1 MPDSA
6 QTHTDLRSV
15 EQYRKLLRNLHTLNA
30 AESHATLVRMLEGLL
45 ASPLGPEEQLEV
57 LESARQTITFVQHE
71 MSSRYAA
78 HPLPPDS
85 QEDATLRQVVRLW
98 TALSTAYARLA
109 EGGSGSDEFRAQWP
123 LLAQRR
129 IQYLGQVIIEYF
141 RAHRAEPP
149 GAWKAVHAA
158 FLEAERAGVTHS
170 RVIDPLNNTWK
181 AQSPDEAYIA
191 LLLVDLTNPYGRNQR
206 ELNWICRWAQ
216 RFAPYCIMQTSWE
229 KDDARA
235 YGLDL
240 SEDHGLRPV
249 ALIGPRPGMRRF
261 DGHRL
266 AAQIKA
272 MLAEFKQGTT
282 PASLGLGDDCS
293 QPACARL
300 LVSLYRPWGM
310 SAAGR
315 RFPRRSKKG
324 SNKICTDWE
333 AIGLLVSGRDFVSP
347 NRRQT
352 LGSRYDINVITFG
365 RADGGVEEFI
375 DPELEVHRR
384 GFALDEWQTVDHS
397 VSGFRVQRK
406 HAGQR
411 IEHHQMVG
419 IKPSDG
425 SQYLLGQVSW
435 LMYEPDGTLM
445 AGIHLLAGL
454 PTAVAVRTTGV
465 NVSSHEPYAQGFLLP
480 EIAAMRAPATIVL
493 PGGWFHAD
501 RVIELHDGEPRQLR
515 LTSLVARGTNFD
527 QATYEQV
534 ATTPRVAASAA

>member
-1 MPDSA
+1 MTDSP
-6 QTHTDLRSV
+6 QNYTDLRSV

-85 QEDATLRQVVRLW
+85 AEDATLRQVVRLW
-98 TALSTAYARLA
+98 TALSTAYARLVESGA
-109 EGGSGSDEFRAQWP
+109 GSDEFRAQWP

-141 RAHRAEPP
+141 RAHRAEPQ

-158 FLEAERAGVTHS
+158 YLEAERTGVAHS

-216 RFAPYCIMQTSWE
+216 RFAPYCIMQSEWE

-240 SEDHGLRPV
+240 TEDHGLRPI
-249 ALIGPRPGMRRF
+249 ALIGSRPGMRRF

-315 RFPRRSKKG
+315 RFPRHSKKVG
-324 SNKICTDWE
+324 NIISTDWE
-333 AIGLLVSGRDFVSP
+333 AIGLLVSGQEFVPP

-352 LGSRYDINVITFG
+352 MGSRYDLNVITFG
-365 RADGGVEEFI
+365 ARVDDEVPTII
-375 DPELEVHRR
+375 DAEAEVRRR
-384 GFALDEWQTVDHS
+384 GFHIDEWTTVDHS
-397 VSGFRVQRK
+397 VSGFRLQRK
-406 HAGQR
+406 HPGQR
-411 IEHHQMVG
+411 IEHHQLVG
-419 IKPSDG
+419 IKPGDG
-425 SQYLLGQVSW
+425 NQYLLGQVSW

-445 AGIHLLAGL
+445 AGIHLLTGL
-454 PTAVAVRTTGV
+454 PASVAVRGTGL
-465 NVSSHEPYAQGFLLP
+465 NVSPHEPYAQGFLLP
-480 EIAAMRAPATIVL
+480 EVAAMRAPASIVL

-501 RVIELHDGEPRQLR
+501 KVLELHTGESRQIR

-527 QATYEQV
+527 QATYETV
-534 ATTPRVAASAA
+534 AS

>member
-1 MPDSA
+1 MTDSL
-6 QTHTDLRSV
+6 QTTYTDLRSV

-30 AESHATLVRMLEGLL
+30 GESHATLVRMLEGLL

-57 LESARQTITFVQHE
+57 LEASRQTITFVQHE

-85 QEDATLRQVVRLW
+85 AEDATLRQVVRLW
-98 TALSTAYARLA
+98 SALSTAYARLA
-109 EGGSGSDEFRAQWP
+109 EGHASSSDEFRAQLP

-129 IQYLGQVIIEYF
+129 IQYLGQIIIEHF
-141 RAHRAEPP
+141 RAHRSEPP
-149 GAWKAVHAA
+149 GAWKAVHDAY
-158 FLEAERAGVTHS
+158 LEADRAGATHS

-216 RFAPYCIMQTSWE
+216 RFAPYCVLQSSWE
-229 KDDARA
+229 QDDVRA
-235 YGLDL
+235 YGLDPN
-240 SEDHGLRPV
+240 EDHGLRPI
-249 ALIGPRPGMRRF
+249 ALIGSRPGMRRF

-272 MLAEFKQGTT
+272 MLAEFKQGTS

-315 RFPRRSKKG
+315 RFPRRNKKG
-324 SNKICTDWE
+324 ENKICTDWDG
-333 AIGLLVSGRDFVSP
+333 IGLLISGQPFEPP
-347 NRRQT
+347 NRRQ
-352 LGSRYDINVITFG
+352 LMGSRYDINVITFG
-365 RADGGVEEFI
+365 ARAEESATPPLLDAETEAI
-375 DPELEVHRR
+375 RR
-384 GFALDEWQTVDHS
+384 GSSIDAWETVDHS
-397 VSGFRVQRK
+397 VSGFRLQRK
-406 HAGQR
+406 HPVQR
-411 IEHHQMVG
+411 IEHHQLVG

-425 SQYLLGQVSW
+425 THYLLGQVSW
-435 LMYEPDGTLM
+435 LMYEPDGTLLT
-445 AGIHLLAGL
+445 GIHLLAGL
-454 PTAVAVRTTGV
+454 PSSCAVRITGI
-465 NVSSHEPYAQGFLLP
+465 NVSPSEPYVQGFLLP

-493 PGGWFHAD
+493 PGGWFQAD
-501 RVIELHDGEPRQLR
+501 RVLELHTTTARQIR
-515 LTSLVARGTNFD
+515 LTTLVARGTNFD
-527 QATYEQV
+527 QATYEYVQH
-534 ATTPRVAASAA
+534 

>member
-1 MPDSA
+1 MPPSCGC
-6 QTHTDLRSV
+6 S
-15 EQYRKLLRNLHTLNA
+15 K
-30 AESHATLVRMLEGLL
+30 
-45 ASPLGPEEQLEV
+45 ASCQPLGPEEQLEV

-216 RFAPYCIMQTSWE
+216 RFAPYCIMQTNWE

-240 SEDHGLRPV
+240 TEDHGLRPV
-249 ALIGPRPGMRRF
+249 ALIGSRPGMRRF

-282 PASLGLGDDCS
+282 RPPGPRRRLL
-293 QPACARL
+293 PARL
-300 LVSLYRPWGM
+300 RTPAGLAVPPVGHVGGG
-310 SAAGR
+310 AA
-315 RFPRRSKKG
+315 FPAAQQEG

-333 AIGLLVSGRDFVSP
+333 AISLLVSGRDFVPP
-347 NRRQT
+347 NRRQA

-365 RADGGVEEFI
+365 ARADDDIPDFI
-375 DPELEVHRR
+375 DPEVEVQKR

-406 HAGQR
+406 HPGQR

-425 SQYLLGQVSW
+425 NQYLLGQVSW

-465 NVSSHEPYAQGFLLP
+465 NVSSHDPTP
-480 EIAAMRAPATIVL
+480 RA
-493 PGGWFHAD
+493 FCY
-501 RVIELHDGEPRQLR
+501 RRSPRCGR
-515 LTSLVARGTNFD
+515 RPPSCCLVAGSMPTGWSSS
-527 QATYEQV
+527 
-534 ATTPRVAASAA
+534 TTASRARSA

>member
-1 MPDSA
+1 METPLNY
-6 QTHTDLRSV
+6 TELRSV
-15 EQYRKLLRNLHTLNA
+15 DQYRKLLRNLHTLNA
-30 AESHATLVRMLEGLL
+30 GESHATLVRMLEGLL

-85 QEDATLRQVVRLW
+85 AEDATLRQVVKLW

-109 EGGSGSDEFRAQWP
+109 EHSGSTGDEFRAQWP

-149 GAWKAVHAA
+149 GAWQVVHAA
-158 FLEAERAGVTHS
+158 YQEAERAGVSHS

-191 LLLVDLTNPYGRNQR
+191 LLLIDLTNPYGRNQR

-216 RFAPYCIMQTSWE
+216 RFAPYCILQSEWD

-240 SEDHGLRPV
+240 NEDHGLRPI
-249 ALIGPRPGMRRF
+249 ALIGTRPGMRRF

-282 PASLGLGDDCS
+282 PASLGLGDDCA

-315 RFPRRSKKG
+315 RFPRRSKRG
-324 SNKICTDWE
+324 GNFISTDWE
-333 AIGLLVSGRDFVSP
+333 AIGLLVSGREFVPP
-347 NRRQT
+347 NRRQ
-352 LGSRYDINVITFG
+352 LMSNRYDMNVLTFG
-365 RADGGVEEFI
+365 ARADDETQPDLDAEA
-375 DPELEVHRR
+375 EARRR
-384 GFALDEWQTVDHS
+384 GFIIEEWATVDHS
-397 VSGFRVQRK
+397 VSGFRLQRK
-406 HAGQR
+406 HPGQR
-411 IEHHQMVG
+411 IEHHQLVG
-419 IKPSDG
+419 IKPGDG
-425 SQYLLGQVSW
+425 NQYLLGQVSW

-445 AGIHLLAGL
+445 AGIHLLSGL
-454 PTAVAVRTTGV
+454 PSSVAIRGTGI
-465 NVSSHEPYAQGFLLP
+465 NVASHEPYIQGFMLP
-480 EIAAMRAPATIVL
+480 EIAAMRAPASIVL
-493 PGGWFHAD
+493 PAGWFQAD
-501 RVIELHDGEPRQLR
+501 RVLELHTGESRQVR

-527 QATYEQV
+527 QATFEPV
-534 ATTPRVAASAA
+534 AT